1 VSERRDR
8 IVAWSVT
15 FLAYATYYTGRKGFS
30 AAKKPLHDSLGISEA
45 TLGLIDTVY
54 LAAYALGQFVSGALG
69 DRVGARRLI
78 GVGMLLSAACCV
90 AFGASR
96 TALFF
101 GIAFCINGFAQST
114 GWPGTTRAM
123 AEWTTLAN
131 RGSVMAFWSTCYQV
145 GGLFATFLA
154 GRLLGLWGWP
164 AVFYG
169 PAVLM
174 SLVALVVFMFLR
186 RGPST
191 RAAAQAASA
200 SVSAAPVVE
209 AEVLPSER
217 ARAQRQVLKNPV
229 LWCYGASYFFVKF
242 IRYTLLFW
250 QPYYLSHVLG
260 YPPEIAVYVSGAFE
274 AGGIVGVILL
284 GVFSDRL
291 QRWSRS
297 AVAALGLLALAGTLL
312 AYSQSGTGVLENI
325 VLLALVGAAL
335 FGPDALLAGAAAQ
348 DAGGPHAAAMAT
360 GFVNGVGSI
369 GAVLTGLA
377 VPVISGGGSWKML
390 FPLLTSLAVFASAA
404 LLPTLRRGPT
414 PSTE

>member
-1 VSERRDR
+1 VSERRKR
-8 IVAWSVT
+8 IAAWSIT
-15 FLAYATYYTGRKGFS
+15 FVAYATYYTGRKGFS
-30 AAKKPLHDSLGISEA
+30 AVKKPLHDSLGISEA

-54 LAAYALGQFVSGALG
+54 LCAYALGQFVSGVLG
-69 DRVGARRLI
+69 DRVGARRLV
-78 GVGMLLSAACCV
+78 GFGMLLSAACCA
-90 AFGASR
+90 AFGSSR

-101 GIAFCINGFAQST
+101 GIAFCINGLAQST

-123 AEWTTLAN
+123 AEWTTLQN
-131 RGSVMAFWSTCYQV
+131 RGTVMAFWSTCYQV
-145 GGLFATFLA
+145 GGLLATFLA
-154 GRLLGLWGWP
+154 GKLLGLWGWP

-174 SLVALVVFMFLR
+174 SVVALLVFTFLR
-186 RGPST
+186 RGPSA
-191 RAAAQAASA
+191 RAAALAESA

-209 AEVLPSER
+209 AEVPPSER
-217 ARAQRQVLKNPV
+217 GRAQRQVLKNPV

-250 QPYYLSHVLG
+250 QPYYLAHVLG
-260 YPPEIAVYVSGAFE
+260 YPAEIAVYVSGAFE

-291 QRWSRS
+291 RRWSRS

-312 AYSQSGTGVLENI
+312 AYSRSGTGVLENVI
-325 VLLALVGAAL
+325 LLALVGAAL

-369 GAVLTGLA
+369 GAVLTGVA

-390 FPLLTSLAVFASAA
+390 FPLLTSLAIFASAA
-404 LLPTLRRGPT
+404 LLPTLKRGPT
-414 PSTE
+414 PSAA

>member
-30 AAKKPLHDSLGISEA
+30 AVKKPLHDSLGISEA
-45 TLGLIDTVY
+45 TLGLIDSVY
-54 LAAYALGQFVSGALG
+54 LSAYALGQFVSGALG
-69 DRVGARRLI
+69 DRVGARRLV
-78 GVGMLLSAACCV
+78 GFGMLLSAACCI

-96 TALFF
+96 AALFF

-123 AEWTTLAN
+123 AEWTTLQN
-131 RGSVMAFWSTCYQV
+131 RGTVMAFWSTCYQV
-145 GGLFATFLA
+145 GGLLATLLA
-154 GRLLGLWGWP
+154 GKLLGLWGWP

-174 SLVALVVFMFLR
+174 SLVALVVLMFLR
-186 RGPST
+186 RGPSH
-191 RAAAQAASA
+191 AAALAAST
-200 SVSAAPVVE
+200 SLSAAPVVE
-209 AEVLPSER
+209 AEAPPSER
-217 ARAQRQVLKNPV
+217 GRAQRRVLTNPV

-284 GVFSDRL
+284 GIFSDRL

-312 AYSQSGTGVLENI
+312 AYSRSGTGVVENI

-335 FGPDALLAGAAAQ
+335 FGPDALLCGAAAQ

-377 VPVISGGGSWKML
+377 VPMISGGGSWKML
-390 FPLLTSLAVFASAA
+390 FPLLMALAIFAAAA
-404 LLPTLRRGPT
+404 LVPTLKRGPT
-414 PSTE
+414 PSTA